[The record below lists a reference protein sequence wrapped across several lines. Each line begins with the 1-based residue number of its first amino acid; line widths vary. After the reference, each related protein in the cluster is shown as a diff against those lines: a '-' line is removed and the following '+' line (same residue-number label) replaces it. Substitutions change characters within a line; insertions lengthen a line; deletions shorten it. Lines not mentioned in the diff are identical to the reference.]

1 MHSRLTETVIWPL
14 PPPASTLAGVN
25 VRLTGQRAEEGE
37 VTVVEEDEQ
46 AAHATRYVAT
56 TALRRRRVQGRPR
69 GAASGVPTPSRI
81 GLRLRQKLWLAC
93 IAAAE
98 DANV

>member
-1 MHSRLTETVIWPL
+1 LTEIVIWPL
-14 PPPASTLAGVN
+14 PPPASTLAGVSA
-25 VRLTGQRAEEGE
+25 RLTGQRAEEGE

-46 AAHATRYVAT
+46 ATLATRYVTA

-69 GAASGVPTPSRI
+69 KAASGVPTPSRI

-93 IAAAE
+93 IAARNN
-98 DANV
+98 ANV